1 MTSPNG
7 AWAEVRAPSTT
18 ALVWTGGTG
27 LEVHDRAAPQAG
39 AGEAVFNVALAG
51 ICGSDLH
58 GYRGHPGPR
67 RPPLVL
73 GHEAVGGVEG
83 RDGRFVLFPL
93 FTCGACRSCLAG
105 AENLCERRE
114 LLGLNRDGVFAGA
127 LSVPDSS
134 LVEVP
139 SAVPDRLAVLTEPL
153 AVAVAA
159 LRQDGVAPG
168 DRVLVIGAGPIG
180 LLAVYAARAAGADV
194 SVAEPLAGRR
204 RFAQQLGASQV
215 LERPEDA
222 EAEAFDLV
230 LDAAGFAA
238 TVASAMAAVRRG
250 GQVTVL
256 GLGDETVAL
265 PLADAVR
272 RGVRIRGHFAYLRRD
287 FAAALELL
295 RADPVADAWLDVVP
309 LAHGADAFRA
319 LVDEPDR
326 VTKVLLAP

>member
-1 MTSPNG
+1 VRDG
-7 AWAEVRAPSTT
+7 ASDATGKGEEYLIFPFDSIMPQEVNDVFYRMNA
-18 ALVWTGGTG
+18 
-27 LEVHDRAAPQAG
+27 
-39 AGEAVFNVALAG
+39 AVFTGQETPEKALAE

-67 RPPLVL
+67 RRPLVL
-73 GHEAVGGVEG
+73 GHEAGGGVEG

-93 FTCGACRSCLAG
+93 FSCGACRSCLDG
-105 AENLCERRE
+105 AQNLCERRE

-127 LSVPDSS
+127 LSVPDTS

-159 LRQDGVAPG
+159 PAAGRRVAG

-204 RFAQQLGASQV
+204 RFAHELGAAQV

-230 LDAAGFAA
+230 LDAAGFAS
-238 TVASAMAAVRRG
+238 TVVSAVAAVRRG

-295 RADPVADAWLDVVP
+295 RADPVEDGWLDVVP

-319 LVDEPDR
+319 FVDEPER
-326 VTKVLLAP
+326 